1 MSRQRWSGTAA
12 AFSLVLLVVSVGLNT
27 LQARRIRDLV
37 DRKAESPSRIG
48 QKAPHLTGLT
58 LDGRPRVLRFDEG
71 QPTVLYFFSPTCR
84 WCEENWSN
92 VRALSA
98 EQSGRFRFV
107 AVAAETALI
116 DFARSRNLDF
126 EIVGGVSSTT
136 LKALGFGATPHTLVV
151 SSLGLISQEWV
162 GAFQGRKQRSIE
174 SFFEV
179 KLPGLSRSQDP
190 R

>member
-1 MSRQRWSGTAA
+1 MLFAITDS
-12 AFSLVLLVVSVGLNT
+12 
-27 LQARRIRDLV
+27 
-37 DRKAESPSRIG
+37 
-48 QKAPHLTGLT
+48 
-58 LDGRPRVLRFDEG
+58 
-71 QPTVLYFFSPTCR
+71 CR

-107 AVAAETALI
+107 AVAAETPLV
-116 DFARSRNLDF
+116 DFARRRNLDF
-126 EIVGGVSSTT
+126 EIIGGVSSTT

-151 SSLGLISQEWV
+151 SSLGQISQEWV

-179 KLPGLSRSQDP
+179 KLPGLSRSQDT